1 MTHPPGRDDPPGA
14 APDRGRNLTR
24 YSAETTHQGQHR
36 TGGAE
41 SDPVLHRDDVHAQAR
56 PVHGGEDFQFRSLDV
71 ERQVV
76 HVGDAQCCRDGVEW
90 ETAHI
95 DLAAA
100 PAVG

>member
-1 MTHPPGRDDPPGA
+1 MTRYSTVMTHPPGRDDPPGA
-14 APDRGRNLTR
+14 APDR
-24 YSAETTHQGQHR
+24 
-36 TGGAE
+36 GGAE